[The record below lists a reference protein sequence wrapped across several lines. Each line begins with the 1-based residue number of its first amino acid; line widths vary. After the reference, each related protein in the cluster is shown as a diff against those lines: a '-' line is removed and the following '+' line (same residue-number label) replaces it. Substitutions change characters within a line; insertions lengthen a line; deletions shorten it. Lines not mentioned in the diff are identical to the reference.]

1 MSYNDDEPVV
11 SIQDVPEKNST
22 QFPEGKTTLSIIN
35 KSEAPIE
42 ENKLKVMLELTGSGL
57 GNNRSGVD
65 LVTVLDVSGSMGTG
79 EKLAKMKM
87 AMQFVIKKLSSIDR
101 LSVVTFNGNSMRL
114 CPLRQITENAQSE
127 IENLVTALIA
137 EGTTNIGAG
146 LETGLK
152 VVNDR
157 TLSKGRVVGIML
169 MSDGLQNGPRDAT
182 KVQIGNVP
190 VYTFGFGADHDPTV
204 LKIVA
209 DNSAGGTFSAV
220 QNEDNL
226 SIAFSQCLAGLLT
239 VVVQDLKLTLTE
251 FETESSIE
259 NVSAGN
265 YPQSKD
271 IDAGSVTIS
280 FGDLYDKEIRKVL
293 VHLLLPSIPKPR
305 GAIVL
310 KIDYNYSTGGILFR
324 VNPERV
330 IIERKETL
338 VEEAEKED
346 VTMEDNRL
354 FVAKTMKEARSMA
367 NDKRLEEARDKIVDA
382 QNMLEDGVAFVD
394 ESSPNYS
401 MVEMLRFE
409 LQQLLRLMKSEDI
422 YEKQGRPFL
431 LSSETSH
438 DRQRFASR
446 GNVDRMRL
454 FATPRMNSY
463 LEQAKAFDEDPT
475 KPLPNADDDLNEEL
489 EADPLGPIVGA
500 LSYYIQSAIQS
511 LQAIDNIIKN
521 GR

>member
-1 MSYNDDEPVV
+1 MSYNDDEQIV

-22 QFPEGKTTLSIIN
+22 QFPEGKTKLSIIN
-35 KSEAPIE
+35 KSEAPLE

-57 GNNRSGVD
+57 GNDRSGVD
-65 LVTVLDVSGSMGTG
+65 LVTVLDVSGSMGG

-137 EGTTNIGAG
+137 EGATNIGAG

-169 MSDGLQNGPRDAT
+169 MSDGQQNGPRDAT
-182 KVQIGNVP
+182 KVEIGNVP
-190 VYTFGFGADHDPTV
+190 VYTF
-204 LKIVA
+204 
-209 DNSAGGTFSAV
+209 GGTFSAV

-251 FETESSIE
+251 VETESSIE

-305 GAIVL
+305 GADVL
-310 KIDYNYSTGGILFR
+310 TIDYNYSTGGKLFR
-324 VNPERV
+324 VTPQRV
-330 IIERKETL
+330 NIRRKETL
-338 VEEAEKED
+338 VEETEKED
-346 VTMEDNRL
+346 VMMEDNRL

-409 LQQLLRLMKSEDI
+409 LQQLSRLMKSEDI

-446 GNVDRMRL
+446 GDVDRMRL

-475 KPLPNADDDLNEEL
+475 KPLPNADDDLKKEL